1 MRNSFYSVIS
11 QKCDQSKL
19 YHPHRHSGEQAISFV
34 KLNNW
39 GNHVTGFPFANLPQK
54 TRGCLQLP
62 VLSLI
67 LFDMDALTLRGT
79 LEGTHQTDGWMDEC
93 MDGWMDDPMLAW
105 MEKDCN

>member
-1 MRNSFYSVIS
+1 M
-11 QKCDQSKL
+11 
-19 YHPHRHSGEQAISFV
+19 
-34 KLNNW
+34 
-39 GNHVTGFPFANLPQK
+39 TGFSFAIFLKRQE
-54 TRGCLQLP
+54 GAYSCP

-79 LEGTHQTDGWMDEC
+79 LEGTHQTDGWMNPW